1 MLKYERTIS
10 MSYKHS
16 FPLTVFLLLV
26 LLLALL
32 GEWVSF
38 PPAALAGPAL
48 PPRLTPNPAP
58 EGGKDHKK
66 DKPAG
71 AFIELD
77 FSSAP
82 ADAWAVVQWH
92 CPSDGRS
99 AGSWREVEGWRGSLP
114 GSGRWWVH
122 PKDFGTG
129 PFRWLVTAGPGGSVL
144 GSSRPFQLP
153 GAANQVNRVT
163 LAPGAP

>member
-1 MLKYERTIS
+1 MPH
-10 MSYKHS
+10 KHP
-16 FPLTVFLLLV
+16 FPLTAFLLLV

-32 GEWVSF
+32 AGRVSF
-38 PPAALAGPAL
+38 PPMAQAGPAL
-48 PPRLTPNPAP
+48 PPRNTPTPSP

-66 DKPAG
+66 DKPVG

-77 FSSAP
+77 APTAP
-82 ADAWAVVQWH
+82 AGAWAIVQWQ
-92 CPSDGRS
+92 DS
-99 AGSWREVEGWRGSLP
+99 AGNWREVEGWRGSLP

-129 PFRWLVTAGPGGSVL
+129 PFRWVVRQGPGGSVL
-144 GSSRPFQLP
+144 GSSLPFQLP
-153 GAANQVNRVT
+153 GAANQVTRVT